1 MRTSKSVLIVALLCS
16 SLPTFAAQKQK
27 GSTTLRDFQPAG
39 TTDKKNKHQRF
50 DFTFDASGTEYV
62 CRSKEGSKLNA
73 IDWPVGSDISYEVE
87 KDKGKLK
94 NAKGKEVGCTVVR
107 VEAVKPSGT
116 AAPSN

>member
-1 MRTSKSVLIVALLCS
+1 MRFSKSILIVALLCS

-27 GSTTLRDFQPAG
+27 GSTTLKDFQPAG
-39 TTDKKNKHQRF
+39 TTDKKHKHQQF

-62 CRSKEGSKLNA
+62 CRSSEGTKLNA

-94 NAKGKEVGCTVVR
+94 NAKGKEVGCTVMR
-107 VEAVKPSGT
+107 VEAIKPSAA